1 MGIQTATLLEG
12 ATVSATG
19 GTVRTLAPISASSGQ
34 ATMFVDSDTSLVSRR
49 TIVATVKQP
58 KRVAGANSEGV
69 QFTQA
74 RSRIVVRYP
83 KVLANGYVTIN
94 SVTIEVSTDVETTAA
109 ERHELRNVGAQL
121 LFDADFTSFW
131 DNLSTV

>member
-19 GTVRTLAPISASSGQ
+19 GTSRTLAPISASSGA
-34 ATMFVDSDTSLVSRR
+34 ATMFIDSDTSLVSRR
-49 TIVATVKQP
+49 TFVASVKQP
-58 KRVAGANSEGV
+58 KRVASATSEGV

-74 RSRIVVRYP
+74 RSRIIAKFP
-83 KVLANGYVTIN
+83 KTLANGYVTVN
-94 SVTIEVSTDVETTAA
+94 TVTIEVATDVETTSA
-109 ERHELRNVGAQL
+109 ERLELRKIGAQL